1 MQFQRLPLSIMKS
14 KFSAFFLIVSL
25 CAVGFSHA
33 QSVEALLADES
44 AIRNWQAGKTV
55 NAESVSAFCEKSCFV
70 AKPIP
75 DAVFSLMQGKSFP
88 ANATIKRADLR
99 YLQVL
104 HYDAHGKILIGELVT
119 NKAISQDVLDV
130 LKVLYEARYPIER
143 MVLIDRYGADDE
155 RSMTANNSSAFNFR
169 FVAGTRKLSNHSMG
183 RAVDINPLYNPFV
196 VGKTVSPAT
205 GHAYADRSKDFV
217 YKIEADDLCV
227 REFKKRG
234 FEWGGDWKTRKDYQH
249 FEKKN

>member
-25 CAVGFSHA
+25 CAAGFSHA

-55 NAESVSAFCEKSCFV
+55 SAESVSAFCEKSCFV

-88 ANATIKRADLR
+88 ANATIKRSDLR

-104 HYDAHGKILIGELVT
+104 HYDAHGKILIGEVKTNPKKFQEEMLCQKAQVFLNELKLQNYEVELRGLSVEDMLNEKMLEYIDDQELIRLV
-119 NKAISQDVLDV
+119 Q
-130 LKVLYEARYPIER
+130 E
-143 MVLIDRYGADDE
+143 
-155 RSMTANNSSAFNFR
+155 
-169 FVAGTRKLSNHSMG
+169 
-183 RAVDINPLYNPFV
+183 
-196 VGKTVSPAT
+196 
-205 GHAYADRSKDFV
+205 
-217 YKIEADDLCV
+217 
-227 REFKKRG
+227 
-234 FEWGGDWKTRKDYQH
+234 RKDEPLVDVDLDR
-249 FEKKN
+249 F